1 LYAYAVHSCTVN
13 PFNYQGPVVPPRL
26 IDRRAELDGLQ
37 RAAADGIALRL
48 AAPRRFGKT
57 SLLDSHVASMR
68 SVGHRGLRVDLSK
81 VATVGDVAARVAEAY
96 SVLPGD
102 PRRSVRRWAARLGV
116 SARVAGVQV
125 SVAPRPPRPAADE
138 ARAALLELLDVP
150 LRVHEADGGTTVVC
164 LDEFQDLLVADDTL
178 DGLFRSVIQHHGGAA
193 AYVFAGSQP
202 SLMRA
207 LFSDRER
214 PFYGQAR
221 PLELPSLPVD
231 EAASD
236 LEALLAADGLDA
248 GAAVDELLAFT
259 GGHPQRTV
267 LLAHHLYNL
276 LDQPGPSEDLAA
288 AAIDLGLAETRDAHQ
303 AIWDGTGRVERIV
316 LLALADGQAPTG
328 SRVADEHR
336 IARSTLQDALE
347 RLVADERNVRRD
359 PGGRPVLLDPLFA
372 EWLRRR

>member
-1 LYAYAVHSCTVN
+1 MN
-13 PFNYQGPVVPPRL
+13 PFNYQGPVAPARL
-26 IDRRAELDGLQ
+26 IDRRAELDVLQ
-37 RAAADGIALRL
+37 QAAADCVAIRL

-57 SLLDSHVASMR
+57 SLLDAHIASMR
-68 SVGHRGLRVDLSK
+68 AVGHRAVRIDLSK
-81 VATVGDVAARVAEAY
+81 VSTVGDVAARVAEGFSA
-96 SVLPGD
+96 LPND
-102 PRRSVRRWAARLGV
+102 PRRTVRRWAARLGI
-116 SARVAGVQV
+116 SAKFAGVKV
-125 SVAPRPPRPAADE
+125 SLAPSAVRPAGDE

-150 LRVHEADGGTTVVC
+150 LALHQQDSEITVVC
-164 LDEFQDLLVADDTL
+164 LDEFQDLLVADDSL
-178 DGLFRSVIQHHGGAA
+178 DGLFRSVIQHHGEAA

-221 PLELPSLPVD
+221 PLELPALPAD
-231 EAASD
+231 EAAHDIES
-236 LEALLAADGLDA
+236 LLAADGLSSV
-248 GAAVDELLAFT
+248 GAIDELLAFT

-276 LDQPGPSEDLAA
+276 LDSADPPEDPVLAA
-288 AAIDLGLAETRDAHQ
+288 VELGLAETKDSHQ
-303 AIWDGTGRVERIV
+303 AVWDGIGRVERIV
-316 LLALADGQAPTG
+316 LIALADGQAPTG

-347 RLVADERNVRRD
+347 RLIGDERNVSRN
-359 PGGRPVLLDPLFA
+359 PGGRPYLLDPLLG